1 MTYEIRFP
9 PEATRG
15 LRQASGDQ
23 RRLRWRIRM
32 LAARAAIHAPSL
44 RARSAA
50 GRLAEPGPLA
60 DGQSIGWVR
69 HPEGGFFVVRA
80 GWNRAACDVLPERG
94 IVLVFAVA
102 DTPTL
107 AAALGIPRY
116 SFVQTVFSS
125 R

>member
-60 DGQSIGWVR
+60 D
-69 HPEGGFFVVRA
+69 
-80 GWNRAACDVLPERG
+80 
-94 IVLVFAVA
+94 A

-107 AAALGIPRY
+107 AAALGIRRY
-116 SFVQTVFSS
+116 RFVQTVFSS